1 MKSLL
6 EITNQKPWWHND
18 LSVLIQGDCVEVMKK
33 MTEKSVDVVFADPP
47 YFLSSG
53 GISVQS
59 GKMVSVDK
67 GDWDKSL
74 TINDKLLF
82 HQTWIREARKVLKDD
97 GTIWISAT
105 LHSVYAIGV
114 ALELEGFSI
123 INNVIWRKT
132 NPAPNISGRA
142 FTHSTETVI
151 WARKQLTPTKKGK
164 HYFAYHE
171 MKKYNNGKQLKDFWD
186 LNDTNVVFESGTTP
200 KREKTYGKHPT
211 QKPISLLERII
222 EASTTEGQ
230 IILDPFAGSGTTL
243 IVAHSLSR
251 RSIGIELDKMYLD
264 LAKKR
269 IVGGINHGK

>member
-6 EITNQKPWWHND
+6 EIINQKTWWHND

-74 TINDKLLF
+74 TIKDKLLF

-164 HYFAYHE
+164 HYFAYDE

-230 IILDPFAGSGTTL
+230 IILDPFAGSATTL
-243 IVAHSLSR
+243 FVANSLNR
-251 RSIGIELDKMYLD
+251 FAIGIELDKIYLD
-264 LAKKR
+264 LGKKR
-269 IVGGINHGK
+269 IIGGIIYGK

>member
-6 EITNQKPWWHND
+6 EITNQKPWWQND

-74 TINDKLLF
+74 TIKDKLSF

-123 INNVIWRKT
+123 INN
-132 NPAPNISGRA
+132 ISDFGQTRSCA
-142 FTHSTETVI
+142 I
-151 WARKQLTPTKKGK
+151 KG
-164 HYFAYHE
+164 
-171 MKKYNNGKQLKDFWD
+171 
-186 LNDTNVVFESGTTP
+186 
-200 KREKTYGKHPT
+200 
-211 QKPISLLERII
+211 
-222 EASTTEGQ
+222 
-230 IILDPFAGSGTTL
+230 
-243 IVAHSLSR
+243 HSLFVSFCFV
-251 RSIGIELDKMYLD
+251 LK
-264 LAKKR
+264 
-269 IVGGINHGK
+269 

>member
-6 EITNQKPWWHND
+6 EIIKLKPFWHNNQS
-18 LSVLIQGDCVEVMKK
+18 LLLKGDCMRI
-33 MTEKSVDVVFADPP
+33 MPQINEKSIDVIFSDPP

-59 GKMVSVDK
+59 GKMVSVNK
-67 GDWDKSL
+67 GDWDKALS
-74 TINDKLLF
+74 IQDKLSF
-82 HQTWIREARKVLKDD
+82 HQTWIKEAHKVLKDD

-105 LHSVYAIGV
+105 LHSVYAVGV

-123 INNVIWRKT
+123 INNLIWRKT

-151 WARKQLTPTKKGK
+151 WARKQLTPMKKGK
-164 HYFAYHE
+164 HYFAYDE
-171 MKKYNNGKQLKDFWD
+171 MKKYNHGKQLKGFWD
-186 LNDTNVVFESGTTP
+186 LNETNIVFESGTTP
-200 KREKTYGKHPT
+200 KREKKYGKHPT

-243 IVAHSLSR
+243 IVANQLKR
-251 RSIGIELDKMYLD
+251 YAIGIESNNL
-264 LAKKR
+264 
-269 IVGGINHGK
+269 

>member
-1 MKSLL
+1 MLMKSLL
-6 EITNQKPWWHND
+6 EITKIKPFWHNNQS
-18 LSVLIQGDCVEVMKK
+18 LLLKGDCVKIMPQIN
-33 MTEKSVDVVFADPP
+33 EKSIDIIFADPP

-74 TINDKLLF
+74 SIQDKLSF
-82 HQTWIREARKVLKDD
+82 HQAWIKEARKVLKDD

-151 WARKQLTPTKKGK
+151 WARKQLTSKKKGK
-164 HYFAYHE
+164 HYFAYDE
-171 MKKYNNGKQLKDFWD
+171 MKKYNHGKQLKDFWD
-186 LNDTNVVFESGTTP
+186 LNETNIVFESGTTP
-200 KREKTYGKHPT
+200 KREKLMGKHPT
-211 QKPISLLERII
+211 QKPMTLLERII
-222 EASTTEGQ
+222 ESSTKEGQ
-230 IILDPFAGSGTTL
+230 LILDPFAGSGTTL
-243 IVAHSLSR
+243 VVANQLKR
-251 RSIGIELDKMYLD
+251 YAIGIELDKMYLD
-264 LAKKR
+264 LAKRR
-269 IVGGINHGK
+269 IIGG

>member
-1 MKSLL
+1 
-6 EITNQKPWWHND
+6 
-18 LSVLIQGDCVEVMKK
+18 LSIQ
-33 MTEKSVDVVFADPP
+33 
-47 YFLSSG
+47 
-53 GISVQS
+53 
-59 GKMVSVDK
+59 
-67 GDWDKSL
+67 
-74 TINDKLLF
+74 DKLSF

-114 ALELEGFSI
+114 ALEIEGFSI

-151 WARKQLTPTKKGK
+151 WARKQLTPKKKGK
-164 HYFAYHE
+164 HYFAYDE
-171 MKKYNNGKQLKDFWD
+171 MKKYNHGKQLKDFWD
-186 LNDTNVVFESGTTP
+186 LNITNVVFESGTTP

-222 EASTTEGQ
+222 ESSTKEGQ
-230 IILDPFAGSGTTL
+230 LVLDPFAGSGTTL
-243 IVAHSLSR
+243 IVANQLKR
-251 RSIGIELDKMYLD
+251 YAIGIELDNLYLH

-269 IVGGINHGK
+269 IIGG

>member
-33 MTEKSVDVVFADPP
+33 ITEKSVDVVFADPP

-74 TINDKLLF
+74 TIKDKLLF

-164 HYFAYHE
+164 HYFAYDE

-243 IVAHSLSR
+243 IVANSLSR

-269 IVGGINHGK
+269 IIGG

>member
-18 LSVLIQGDCVEVMKK
+18 LSVLVQGDCVEVMKK

-74 TINDKLLF
+74 TIKDKLSF

-151 WARKQLTPTKKGK
+151 WARKQLSPTKKGK
-164 HYFAYHE
+164 HYFAYKD
-171 MKKYNNGKQLKDFWD
+171 MKKYNHGKQLKDFWD

-243 IVAHSLSR
+243 IVANSLSR

-269 IVGGINHGK
+269 IIGG

>member
-33 MTEKSVDVVFADPP
+33 MTEKTVDVVFADPP

-74 TINDKLLF
+74 AIKDKLLF

-171 MKKYNNGKQLKDFWD
+171 MKKYNHGKQLKDFWD

-230 IILDPFAGSGTTL
+230 IILDPFAGSATTL
-243 IVAHSLSR
+243 FVANSLNR
-251 RSIGIELDKMYLD
+251 FAIGIELDKIYLD
-264 LAKKR
+264 LGKKR
-269 IVGGINHGK
+269 IIGGIIYGK

>member
-6 EITNQKPWWHND
+6 EITKLKPFWHND
-18 LSVLIQGDCVEVMKK
+18 QSLLLKGDSLKIMPQIK
-33 MTEKSVDVVFADPP
+33 EKSIDVIFADPP

-59 GKMVSVDK
+59 GKMVSVNK

-74 TINDKLLF
+74 SIQDKLSF
-82 HQTWIREARKVLKDD
+82 HQTWIKEARKVLKDD
-97 GTIWISAT
+97 GTIWISST
-105 LHSVYAIGV
+105 FHSVYAIGV

-151 WARKQLTPTKKGK
+151 WARKQHTPKKKGK
-164 HYFAYHE
+164 HFFAYDE
-171 MKKYNNGKQLKDFWD
+171 MKKYNHGKQLKDFWD

-200 KREKTYGKHPT
+200 KREKTHGKHPT
-211 QKPISLLERII
+211 QKPISLLQRII

-243 IVAHSLSR
+243 IVSNQLKRYA
-251 RSIGIELDKMYLD
+251 IGIELDDIYLD

-269 IVGGINHGK
+269 IIGG

>member
-6 EITNQKPWWHND
+6 EIINQKTWWHND

-74 TINDKLLF
+74 TIKDKLLF

-132 NPAPNISGRA
+132 NPAPNISARA

-164 HYFAYHE
+164 HYFAYDE

-230 IILDPFAGSGTTL
+230 IILDPFAGSATTL
-243 IVAHSLSR
+243 FVANSLNR
-251 RSIGIELDKMYLD
+251 FAIGIELDKIYLD
-264 LAKKR
+264 LGKKR
-269 IVGGINHGK
+269 IIGGIIYGK

>member
-1 MKSLL
+1 MLMKSLL
-6 EITNQKPWWHND
+6 EITKLKPFWHND
-18 LSVLIQGDCVEVMKK
+18 QSILLKGDCVKIMPQIK
-33 MTEKSVDVVFADPP
+33 EKSIDVIFADPP

-59 GKMVSVDK
+59 GKMVSVNK

-74 TINDKLLF
+74 SIQDKLSF
-82 HQTWIREARKVLKDD
+82 HQTWIKEARKVLKDD

-151 WARKQLTPTKKGK
+151 WARKQLTPNKKGK
-164 HYFAYHE
+164 HYFAYDE
-171 MKKYNNGKQLKDFWD
+171 MKKYNHGKQLKDFWD
-186 LNDTNVVFESGTTP
+186 FNDTNVVFESGTTP
-200 KREKTYGKHPT
+200 KREKTFGKHPT
-211 QKPISLLERII
+211 QKPISLLQRII

-230 IILDPFAGSGTTL
+230 VILDPFAGSGTTL
-243 IVAHSLSR
+243 IAANQIKR
-251 RSIGIELDKMYLD
+251 YAIGIEVDEIYLY

-269 IVGGINHGK
+269 IIGG

>member
-74 TINDKLLF
+74 TIKDKLLF

-132 NPAPNISGRA
+132 NPAPNISARA

-164 HYFAYHE
+164 HYFAYDE

-230 IILDPFAGSGTTL
+230 IILDPFAGSATTL
-243 IVAHSLSR
+243 FVANSLNR
-251 RSIGIELDKMYLD
+251 FAIGIELDKIYLD
-264 LAKKR
+264 LGKKR
-269 IVGGINHGK
+269 IIGGIIYGK